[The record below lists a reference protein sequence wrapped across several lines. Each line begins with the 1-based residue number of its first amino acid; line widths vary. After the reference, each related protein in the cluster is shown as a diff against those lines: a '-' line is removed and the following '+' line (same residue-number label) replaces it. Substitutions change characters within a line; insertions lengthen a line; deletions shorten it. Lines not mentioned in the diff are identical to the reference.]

1 MRAADAK
8 LGGKRA
14 LDCGSGDVGECSPL
28 AMRGTEPA
36 F

>member
-1 MRAADAK
+1 MRAAGVM

-14 LDCGSGDVGECSPL
+14 LDCGSGDVGKCSPF
-28 AMRGTEPA
+28 AMRGAEPA